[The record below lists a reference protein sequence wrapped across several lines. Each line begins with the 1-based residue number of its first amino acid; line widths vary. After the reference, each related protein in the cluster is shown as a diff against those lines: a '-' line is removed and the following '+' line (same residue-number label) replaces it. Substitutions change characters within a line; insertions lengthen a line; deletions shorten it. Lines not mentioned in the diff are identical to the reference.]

1 MRQETFATAHPTL
14 IIQKILLLVGF
25 SDCSKI
31 LYSKLEKIIQTV
43 KNAKLKSDICKAISS
58 LRTFD

>member
-43 KNAKLKSDICKAISS
+43 KNAKLKSDICKVISS
-58 LRTFD
+58 LHPFD